1 MRSIGLTWGD
11 PAGIGAEVL
20 LGSLPRFLGAAQWVV
35 FAHPADF
42 RDGLGRYR
50 ASLEWSD
57 WTPGRDG
64 RVPGLY
70 LSPTGVGGEAVRPG
84 DASAGSGRRAMAA
97 LEAATTAAVSGRL
110 DAIVTAPVAKR
121 LMGTGFIGQTE
132 FLRARAGVPSVAMT
146 FFTRSFKVAVAT
158 THLSL
163 RQALDSLTEAGYVD
177 LLRLI
182 DRELGALGLPSQRI
196 AVSGVNPHAGEGGL
210 FGREEQDILA
220 PAVRAA
226 VAAGVRA
233 SGPWP
238 ADTCYAR
245 ARAGE
250 FDVVLAPYHDQGLIP
265 VKLIAP
271 GEAANVTLGLP
282 FVRTSPDHGTAF
294 EIAGQGVARTD
305 GMASALEWAVELV
318 EARSRQ
324 S

>member
-1 MRSIGLTWGD
+1 MRAIGLTWGD
-11 PAGIGAEVL
+11 PAGIGPEVL
-20 LGSLPRFLGAAQWVV
+20 LGSLPRFLGQAEWVA

-42 RDGLGRYR
+42 RDALGRYR
-50 ASLEWSD
+50 PSQEWSIWD
-57 WTPGRDG
+57 PNRGRHS
-64 RVPGLY
+64 PGLY
-70 LSPTGVGGEAVRPG
+70 LCATGEGDEAVCPG
-84 DASAGSGRRAMAA
+84 DGSAESGRRARAA
-97 LEAATTAAVSGRL
+97 LESATGAAVAGQL
-110 DAIVTAPVAKR
+110 DGMVTAPVAKR
-121 LMGTGFIGQTE
+121 LMGDGFIGQTE
-132 FLRARAGVPSVAMT
+132 FLRERAAVPSVAMT
-146 FFTRSFKVAVAT
+146 FFTRTFKVVVAT

-163 RQALDSLTEAGYVD
+163 RQALDALSQTRYVE
-177 LLRLI
+177 LLGLI
-182 DRELGALGLPSQRI
+182 DREFGALGFPPQRI

-220 PAVRAA
+220 PAIRAA
-226 VAAGVRA
+226 VAAGVRV

-294 EIAGQGVARTD
+294 EIAGRGIARIG
-305 GMASALEWAVELV
+305 GMISALEWALELV
-318 EARSRQ
+318 DRRSLQ

>member
-1 MRSIGLTWGD
+1 MRAIGLTWGD
-11 PAGIGAEVL
+11 PAGIGPEVL
-20 LGSLPRFLGAAQWVV
+20 MGALPRFPGQAEWVA

-42 RDGLGRYR
+42 RDALARYQPGQ
-50 ASLEWSD
+50 EWSI
-57 WTPGRDG
+57 WEPGRG
-64 RVPGLY
+64 SRAPGLY
-70 LSPTGVGGEAVRPG
+70 LCPTGEGGRAVSPG
-84 DASAGSGRRAMAA
+84 DASAESGRRAMAA
-97 LEAATTAAVSGRL
+97 LEAATRAALAGQL
-110 DAIVTAPVAKR
+110 DGMVTAPVAKR
-121 LMGTGFIGQTE
+121 LMGDGFIGQTE
-132 FLRARAGVPSVAMT
+132 FLRERAAVPAVAMT
-146 FFTRSFKVAVAT
+146 FFTRSFKVVVAT

-163 RQALDSLTEAGYVD
+163 RQALDSLSEALYVE
-177 LLRLI
+177 LLGLI
-182 DRELGALGLPSQRI
+182 DRELGALGFPPQRI

-210 FGREEQDILA
+210 FGREEQDILD
-220 PAVRAA
+220 PAIRAA
-226 VAAGVRA
+226 AAAGVRV

-294 EIAGQGVARTD
+294 EIAGRGIARTE
-305 GMASALEWAVELV
+305 GMVSALEWALELV
-318 EARSRQ
+318 ERRSLQ